1 MSNNSSTKKT
11 KEVHLFIIWEHART
25 IEQKIISDISKKFR
39 ILKIYEVHWSK
50 DKFSENLSRFYG
62 TQLPPNSKKEVH
74 VGTNPFLAI
83 IVEDNN
89 PVYEVHTTTKGSK
102 KVNTKLFTSKSEH
115 REWTGGGHKIHA
127 SNTTQEA
134 DHNLTL
140 LFGKNSE
147 DLIKSI
153 GAKPSFKIE
162 KWSTDLVGSV
172 GWDSLEQLFYVL
184 NNTIEYVVMRNFE
197 SLPDNYY
204 AKNHGDIDLL
214 VSNYTDA
221 QFIANSKP
229 VFKTKNRV
237 YSTIKIAN
245 EKVFFD
251 FRHIDDNYYDRPWEE
266 NIIKNRR
273 FINNSFYVPSKI
285 DHFYSLLYHAIIQ
298 KPALGEDYIKKLVE
312 QAQSLNINLSSS
324 SFSTDE
330 AINLLSTF
338 LTEKNYAFTQP
349 NDKSVY
355 FHMDNIQKGVNRGVK
370 FKRRKIIPLRNY
382 LKKHKVPLKHYVNK
396 SKKIVRR
403 HLKKLRHGKS

>member
-1 MSNNSSTKKT
+1 MSNNSSTKT
-11 KEVHLFIIWEHART
+11 TNEVHLFIIWEHART

-89 PVYEVHTTTKGSK
+89 PVYEVHTTTKGDK

-127 SNTTQEA
+127 SNTTEEA

-140 LFGKNSE
+140 LFGKNSK
-147 DLIKSI
+147 DFIKSI
-153 GAKPSFKIE
+153 GNKSSLQIE
-162 KWSTDLVGSV
+162 EWHNDLVGSN

-184 NNTIEYVVMRNFE
+184 NNTIKYVVLRNFDP
-197 SLPDNYY
+197 LPNNYY

-214 VSNYTDA
+214 VSNYDDA
-221 QFIANSKP
+221 RFITNATS
-229 VFKTKNRV
+229 VFKKNYRV
-237 YSTIKIAN
+237 YSTVKIAE
-245 EKVFFD
+245 EKIFFD
-251 FRHIDDNYYDRPWEE
+251 FRHLDDNYYDKAWEE
-266 NIIKNRR
+266 HILNYRKYKKC
-273 FINNSFYVPSKI
+273 FYIPSEE
-285 DHFYSLLYHAIIQ
+285 DYFYSLLYHAIIQ
-298 KPALGEDYIKKLVE
+298 KPE
-312 QAQSLNINLSSS
+312 LSSDYKKNLVSLAKTNGIKLCQS
-324 SFSTDE
+324 SFKTNE
-330 AINLLSTF
+330 AIDLLSNF
-338 LTEKNYAFTQP
+338 LSTNKYSFTQP

-355 FHMDNIQKGVNRGVK
+355 FHSDNIRRGVSKGVK
-370 FKRRKIIPLRNY
+370 FKRKKIVPLRNY
-382 LKKHKVPLKHYVNK
+382 LKKHKVPVKHYFNK

-403 HLKKLRHGKS
+403 QLKKLQNEKK

>member
-1 MSNNSSTKKT
+1 MSNNSSTKT
-11 KEVHLFIIWEHART
+11 TNEVHLFIIWEHART

-89 PVYEVHTTTKGSK
+89 PVYEVHTTTKGDK

-127 SNTTQEA
+127 SNTTEEA

-140 LFGKNSE
+140 LFGKNSK
-147 DLIKSI
+147 DFIKSI
-153 GAKPSFKIE
+153 GNKSSLQIE
-162 KWSTDLVGSV
+162 EWHNDLVGSN

-184 NNTIEYVVMRNFE
+184 NNTIKYVVLRNFDP
-197 SLPDNYY
+197 LPNNYY

-214 VSNYTDA
+214 VSNYDDA
-221 QFIANSKP
+221 RFITNATS
-229 VFKTKNRV
+229 VFKKNYRV
-237 YSTIKIAN
+237 YSTVKIAE
-245 EKVFFD
+245 EKIFFD
-251 FRHIDDNYYDRPWEE
+251 FRHLDDNYYDKAWEE
-266 NIIKNRR
+266 HILNYRKFKNC
-273 FINNSFYVPSKI
+273 FYIPSEE
-285 DHFYSLLYHAIIQ
+285 DYFYSLLYHAIIQ
-298 KPALGEDYIKKLVE
+298 KPE
-312 QAQSLNINLSSS
+312 LSSDYKKNLVALAKTNGIKLSQS
-324 SFSTDE
+324 SFKTNE
-330 AINLLSTF
+330 AIDLLSNF
-338 LTEKNYAFTQP
+338 LSTNNYSFTQP

-355 FHMDNIQKGVNRGVK
+355 FHSDNIRRGVSKGVK
-370 FKRRKIIPLRNY
+370 FKRKKIVPLRNY
-382 LKKHKVPLKHYVNK
+382 LKKHKVPVKHYFNK

-403 HLKKLRHGKS
+403 QLKKLQNEKK